1 MTTSS
6 PFPDDSSTEEAAEA
20 EVESEPALTNL
31 PQEILLH
38 IAKQL
43 PTVLDVFVLRQAC
56 RSLYNRLGPSS
67 GTLYYHFLN
76 NCNGPHRRRF
86 LRYQKHNDY
95 FTLTKE
101 ILSGKVD
108 GCGICLREVKF
119 HTAVNAYKGGI
130 FYKRVCKSCGR
141 ANFKGIHISPNSL
154 ILQLFI
160 LREELV
166 ANMNG

>member
-6 PFPDDSSTEEAAEA
+6 PLPDSSGSSSTDDEALESDAE
-20 EVESEPALTNL
+20 SALTNL

-86 LRYQKHNDY
+86 LHYQKNQDY
-95 FTLTKE
+95 FTFTKD
-101 ILSGKVD
+101 ILSGKID
-108 GCGICLREVKF
+108 GCGICLREVKA
-119 HTAVNAYKGGI
+119 HTAVDAYKGGI

-141 ANFKGIHISPNSL
+141 ANFKGIHYPQILQFYNL
-154 ILQLFI
+154 IL
-160 LREELV
+160 
-166 ANMNG
+166 GK